1 MTMTGLTPEQV
12 AARVAMLRRQHHDVR
27 VIAIHT
33 PGIWS
38 GGTELRVDGDV
49 LPVVFCAS
57 TLQVSQALTS
67 MDEIDSPLIIIT
79 PLDDTQLCLDVLA
92 RMAGRRLQRIDRW
105 QMVRDLFRA
114 RQIDPRLSSQGW
126 IADALLQHI
135 PEGGY
140 PPVASGLL
148 DADTAWTHVLRPL
161 GLANGRPDAV

>member
-38 GGTELRVDGDV
+38 GGAELRVDGDV

-57 TLQVSQALTS
+57 TLQVSEALMS
-67 MDEIDSPLIIIT
+67 VDEVGPPLIIIT
-79 PLDDTQLCLDVLA
+79 PLDDSQLSLDVLA

-105 QMVRDLFRA
+105 RMVRDLFRA
-114 RQIDPRLSSQGW
+114 RQIDPRLAPHGW
-126 IADALLQHI
+126 IADALLQRV

-140 PPVASGLL
+140 PPAASGVLDLDSVWTQLL
-148 DADTAWTHVLRPL
+148 K
-161 GLANGRPDAV
+161 